1 MISHNTTFIKS
12 LQQNYSKFSVAFFN
26 VYYKKK
32 VLRTFNIRI
41 NQSYAISVSW
51 CFIIIQSFKVELN
64 YSPDPSI
71 SKANI
76 NVSSTFEYKFN

>member
-32 VLRTFNIRI
+32 G
-41 NQSYAISVSW
+41 
-51 CFIIIQSFKVELN
+51 
-64 YSPDPSI
+64 P
-71 SKANI
+71 ANI
-76 NVSSTFEYKFN
+76 QYSNKSIKCDKRFLMFHNNSKFQSLT